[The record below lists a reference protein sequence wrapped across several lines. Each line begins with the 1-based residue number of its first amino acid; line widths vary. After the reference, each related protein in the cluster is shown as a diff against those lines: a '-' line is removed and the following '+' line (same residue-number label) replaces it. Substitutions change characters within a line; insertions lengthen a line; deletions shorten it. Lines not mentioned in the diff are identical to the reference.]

1 MIRHLTPAVA
11 RASAW
16 LDERSARE
24 RLLLQVMAALG
35 LIAVLWYAAI
45 QPLASARETALERIA
60 RYESLQARLRQAP
73 AGPPPSVTSPA
84 LPGGSLVDAA
94 RQAAVAQGLAADIQG
109 DAGRITV
116 TLAAARFDAAL
127 PFLQTLESAGVELAD
142 VRLQAADQPGLIN
155 LTLSASRP

>member
-1 MIRHLTPAVA
+1 MMRYLTPAVA

-35 LIAVLWYAAI
+35 LIAVLWYAVI

-60 RYESLQARLRQAP
+60 LYESLQARLRQAP

>member
-35 LIAVLWYAAI
+35 LIAVLWYAVI

-60 RYESLQARLRQAP
+60 LYESLQSRLRQGP
-73 AGPPPSVTSPA
+73 AGPPPAVTSPA

-109 DAGRITV
+109 DAERITV
-116 TLAAARFDAAL
+116 TMAAARFDAAL
-127 PFLQTLESAGVELAD
+127 PFLQTLESGGVELAD

-155 LTLSASRP
+155 LTLSATRP